1 MFRTKNRFT
10 IYSQILIQLIRED
23 LVNFKYVLINKF
35 IDIAL
40 WTTTMLIIM
49 GYVLQ
54 SFGLTPEYGLFMIAG
69 VLVSSIQLDIYPQ
82 ATALVVDYEG
92 KRRIN
97 FYLTLPMPSWLIVM
111 RRGLSNA
118 ITSSILCL
126 PILPVAKIIL
136 WNTFSIGTVNFIHFL
151 IIFLTVNLFFG
162 FFSIWIASVVPNM
175 QLLTRISRRI
185 QTPLWFFGCFQFSW
199 HTLYKIFPTLAILDL
214 ANPYTYAM
222 EAMRVAIIGQEGYL
236 SFWPCVGILL
246 IGTIICAI
254 GGHIILRKRLDF
266 I

>member
-1 MFRTKNRFT
+1 MFQTKNRFT
-10 IYSQILIQLIRED
+10 IYAQILVQLIRED

-111 RRGLSNA
+111 RRGLSHT
-118 ITSSILCL
+118 ITSCILCL
-126 PILPVAKIIL
+126 PILPVSKVIL
-136 WNTFSIGTVNFIHFL
+136 WNRFSLSSVHFIHFL
-151 IIFLTVNLFFG
+151 IIFLIVNLFFG
-162 FFSIWIASVVPNM
+162 FFSIWIASVVPSM

-222 EAMRVAIIGQEGYL
+222 EAMRVAIIGHEGYL
-236 SFWPCVGILL
+236 PFWPCVGILL
-246 IGTIICAI
+246 IGTVMCAI
-254 GGHIILRKRLDF
+254 WGHILLRKRLDF